1 MSKGFR
7 QAQIQ
12 KLIRTAAIHTQE
24 ELASALGQL
33 EVEATQVTLSRDIR
47 ELGIIKT
54 ADGYQERADLAA
66 GNDRGR
72 DKTRGAGRD
81 AGTSAGNS
89 AGRDADKPAAKRA
102 RDNLSRV
109 LKQFLRDAQ
118 VAQNL
123 VVLKTNP
130 GGAGAVALAL
140 DSEHW
145 PEIVGTV
152 AGDDTIFA
160 ATPSPAKARKLRQK
174 LVDLG

>member
-12 KLIRTAAIHTQE
+12 KLIRSAAIHTQE
-24 ELASALGQL
+24 ELAAALGRFG
-33 EVEATQVTLSRDIR
+33 VEATQVTLSRDIR

-54 ADGYQERADLAA
+54 ADGYQERAALTA
-66 GNDRGR
+66 GNDANN
-72 DKTRGAGRD
+72 GA
-81 AGTSAGNS
+81 
-89 AGRDADKPAAKRA
+89 ADRA
-102 RDNLSRV
+102 RNNLSRV
-109 LKQFLRDAQ
+109 LQEFLRDVQ

-140 DSEHW
+140 DSKHW

-152 AGDDTIFA
+152 AGDDTIFV
-160 ATPSPAKARKLRQK
+160 ATESAAKARKLRQK
-174 LVDLG
+174 LLELG

>member
-1 MSKGFR
+1 MNKGFR

-12 KLIRTAAIHTQE
+12 KLIRSAAIHTQE
-24 ELASALGQL
+24 ELAAALGRFG
-33 EVEATQVTLSRDIR
+33 VEATQVTLSRDIR

-54 ADGYQERADLAA
+54 ADGYQEREALAA
-66 GNDRGR
+66 GNVG
-72 DKTRGAGRD
+72 TND
-81 AGTSAGNS
+81 AGNGGNKGAAG
-89 AGRDADKPAAKRA
+89 RA

-109 LKQFLRDAQ
+109 LQEFLRDVQ

-152 AGDDTIFA
+152 AGDDTIFVA
-160 ATPSPAKARKLRQK
+160 AESAAKARKLRQK
-174 LVDLG
+174 LLGLA

>member
-7 QAQIQ
+7 QGQIQ
-12 KLIRTAAIHTQE
+12 KLIRSEAIHTQE
-24 ELASALGQL
+24 ELASALARLGI
-33 EVEATQVTLSRDIR
+33 EATQVTLSRDIR

-54 ADGYQERADLAA
+54 AEGYSERP
-66 GNDRGR
+66 GI
-72 DKTRGAGRD
+72 D
-81 AGTSAGNS
+81 AVAT
-89 AGRDADKPAAKRA
+89 A

-109 LKQFLRDAQ
+109 LQEFLRDVQ

-140 DSEHW
+140 DAEHW

-160 ATPSPAKARKLRQK
+160 AAASAAKARKLREK
-174 LVDLG
+174 LLDLG

>member
-12 KLIRTAAIHTQE
+12 KLIRSAAIHTQE
-24 ELASALGQL
+24 ELAAALGRFG
-33 EVEATQVTLSRDIR
+33 VEATQVTLSRDIR

-54 ADGYQERADLAA
+54 ADGYQERAALAA
-66 GNDRGR
+66 GNVGNN
-72 DKTRGAGRD
+72 GA
-81 AGTSAGNS
+81 
-89 AGRDADKPAAKRA
+89 ADRA
-102 RDNLSRV
+102 RDKLSRV
-109 LKQFLRDAQ
+109 LQEFQRDVQ

-140 DSEHW
+140 DSGHW

-152 AGDDTIFA
+152 AGDDTIFV
-160 ATPSPAKARKLRQK
+160 ATESAAKARNLRQK
-174 LVDLG
+174 LLKLG

>member
-12 KLIRTAAIHTQE
+12 KLIRSAAIHTQE
-24 ELASALGQL
+24 ELASSLGRFG
-33 EVEATQVTLSRDIR
+33 VEATQVTLSRDIR
-47 ELGIIKT
+47 ELGIVKT
-54 ADGYQERADLAA
+54 TEGYRERSAIEVAD
-66 GNDRGR
+66 
-72 DKTRGAGRD
+72 
-81 AGTSAGNS
+81 SV
-89 AGRDADKPAAKRA
+89 
-102 RDNLSRV
+102 RDNLPRV
-109 LKQFLRDAQ
+109 LQEFLRDVQ

-152 AGDDTIFA
+152 AGDDTIFV
-160 ATPSPAKARKLRQK
+160 ATASAAKARKLRRK
-174 LVDLG
+174 LLELG

>member
-12 KLIRTAAIHTQE
+12 KLIRSAAIHTQE
-24 ELASALGQL
+24 ELAAALAPLG
-33 EVEATQVTLSRDIR
+33 VEATQVTLSRDIR

-54 ADGYQERADLAA
+54 ADGYQERAALTA
-66 GNDRGR
+66 GNDANNDAGNGAN
-72 DKTRGAGRD
+72 KGAAGR
-81 AGTSAGNS
+81 S
-89 AGRDADKPAAKRA
+89 

-109 LKQFLRDAQ
+109 LQESLRDVQ

-140 DSEHW
+140 DSGHW

-152 AGDDTIFA
+152 AGDDTIFV
-160 ATPSPAKARKLRQK
+160 ATESAAKARKLRRK
-174 LVDLG
+174 LLELG

>member
-12 KLIRTAAIHTQE
+12 KLIRSAAIHTQE
-24 ELASALGQL
+24 ELAAALGRFG
-33 EVEATQVTLSRDIR
+33 VEATQVTLSRDIR

-54 ADGYQERADLAA
+54 ADGYQERAALTA
-66 GNDRGR
+66 GND
-72 DKTRGAGRD
+72 
-81 AGTSAGNS
+81 AGNG
-89 AGRDADKPAAKRA
+89 ANKGAAPRA
-102 RDNLSRV
+102 RSNLSRV
-109 LKQFLRDAQ
+109 LQEFLRDVQ

-152 AGDDTIFA
+152 AGDDTIFV
-160 ATPSPAKARKLRQK
+160 ATGSAAKARKLRQK
-174 LVDLG
+174 LLELG

>member
-12 KLIRTAAIHTQE
+12 KLIRSAAIHTQE
-24 ELASALGQL
+24 ELASALGRL
-33 EVEATQVTLSRDIR
+33 GVEATQVTLSRDIR

-54 ADGYQERADLAA
+54 ADGYQERAALTA
-66 GNDRGR
+66 GNDA
-72 DKTRGAGRD
+72 TNGAE
-81 AGTSAGNS
+81 N
-89 AGRDADKPAAKRA
+89 RA
-102 RDNLSRV
+102 RDNLLPRV
-109 LKQFLRDAQ
+109 LQEFLRDAQ

-123 VVLKTNP
+123 VILKTNP
-130 GGAGAVALAL
+130 GGAGAVALAI

-160 ATPSPAKARKLRQK
+160 ATASAANARKLRQK
-174 LVDLG
+174 LLDLG

>member
-12 KLIRTAAIHTQE
+12 KLIRSAAIHTQE
-24 ELASALGQL
+24 ELAAALGRFG
-33 EVEATQVTLSRDIR
+33 VEATQVTLSRDIR

-54 ADGYQERADLAA
+54 ADGYQERAALAA
-66 GNDRGR
+66 GNDAGN
-72 DKTRGAGRD
+72 DAGNGAGN
-81 AGTSAGNS
+81 ASNKGA
-89 AGRDADKPAAKRA
+89 AGRA
-102 RDNLSRV
+102 RSNLSRV
-109 LKQFLRDAQ
+109 LQEFLRDVQ

-140 DSEHW
+140 DSENW

-152 AGDDTIFA
+152 AGDDTIFVA
-160 ATPSPAKARKLRQK
+160 AESAAKARKLRQK
-174 LVDLG
+174 LLELG

>member
-12 KLIRTAAIHTQE
+12 KLIRSAAIHTQE
-24 ELASALGQL
+24 ELAAALGRFG
-33 EVEATQVTLSRDIR
+33 VEATQVTLSRDIR

-54 ADGYQERADLAA
+54 ADGYQERAALTA
-66 GNDRGR
+66 GNDAGN
-72 DKTRGAGRD
+72 GAGNG
-81 AGTSAGNS
+81 ANKGAVG
-89 AGRDADKPAAKRA
+89 RA

-109 LKQFLRDAQ
+109 LQEFQRDVQ

-152 AGDDTIFA
+152 AGDDTIFV
-160 ATPSPAKARKLRQK
+160 ATESAAKARKLRQK
-174 LVDLG
+174 LLELG